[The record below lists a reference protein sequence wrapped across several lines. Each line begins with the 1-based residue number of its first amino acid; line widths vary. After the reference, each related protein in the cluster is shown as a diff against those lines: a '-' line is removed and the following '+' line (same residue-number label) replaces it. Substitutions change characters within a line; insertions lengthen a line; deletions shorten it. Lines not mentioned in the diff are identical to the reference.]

1 MAYTIDT
8 HAAIRDLTAAGLP
21 AEQAEVIVATI
32 SRADDAQRANL
43 ATKADLAELKADL
56 LARIDGSQAAAQ
68 GATADLRTQMKSD
81 LADLEIRLL
90 KWGITIALAIAGLLF
105 AALRLF
111 G

>member
-43 ATKADLAELKADL
+43 ATKADLADL
-56 LARIDGSQAAAQ
+56 RTDLVARIDRSDTAAQAAI
-68 GATADLRTQMKSD
+68 
-81 LADLEIRLL
+81 ADLEIRLL

-105 AALRLF
+105 AALRLT